1 MARRG
6 RKRRPGASRSAPPAA
21 PRRRMGPPGARA
33 EEGRHADR
41 AVPGGAAG
49 TNGRANGRGDAA
61 GSGTG
66 RDDAM
71 TRGYARSRERD
82 EAVRASLVPLAPGER
97 PKAVVAAAA
106 LAALIAAGN
115 LTLIAVG
122 WEVDGE
128 RPILGGLI
136 FTAVMVVAAIGMW
149 QLRYWAV
156 LGFQV
161 LLGVSLVFA
170 LLGLLRASNVAGV
183 IACFVVLG
191 IAGPLFWKLIRA
203 MARIQM
209 PERARREVEAARA
222 AAETRD

>member
-33 EEGRHADR
+33 EDGRPADR

-49 TNGRANGRGDAA
+49 TNGRGDAA
-61 GSGTG
+61 GTA

-222 AAETRD
+222 AGETRD